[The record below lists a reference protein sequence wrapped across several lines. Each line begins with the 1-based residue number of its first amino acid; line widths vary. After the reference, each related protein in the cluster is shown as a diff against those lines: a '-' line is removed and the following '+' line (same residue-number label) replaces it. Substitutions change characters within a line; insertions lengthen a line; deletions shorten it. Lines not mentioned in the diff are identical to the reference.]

1 MTWQDILKRSVLNNQ
16 FWQFRDYLTYDAEP
30 PFIDY
35 ENIKAKEGDALGN
48 HFTIKV
54 RKPLVKKI
62 EVQGRKPYP
71 ESVAEA
77 IGKKDYYYEDG
88 KLYINNI
95 EMADYFIEGGDEGI
109 NMNKNLSDSD
119 IQKVFNYF
127 VNNISK
133 SDLQQYKE
141 YLPEAFE
148 EAQNISQSQDF
159 WDRAF
164 RN

>member
-1 MTWQDILKRSVLNNQ
+1 MSWKVILKRSVLNNQ
-16 FWQFRDYLTYDAEP
+16 FWNFKEYLEYDAEP

-35 ENIKAKEGDALGN
+35 EDIKAEEGDTLGN
-48 HFTIKV
+48 RFTIKV

-62 EVQGRKPYP
+62 EVQERKPYQ

-77 IGKKDYYYEDG
+77 IGKKDYYYEEG

-95 EMADYFIEGGDEGI
+95 EIADYFIEGGDEGI

-119 IQKVFNYF
+119 IQKVFDYF

-141 YLPEAFE
+141 HLPEAFQQ
-148 EAQNISQSQDF
+148 AQTMSQSQDF
-159 WDRAF
+159 WSRAF
-164 RN
+164 KN

>member
-1 MTWQDILKRSVLNNQ
+1 MTWQNILKRSILNNQ
-16 FWQFRDYLTYDAEP
+16 FYIFKEYLQYDAEP

-35 ENIKAKEGDALGN
+35 ENIKAKEGDTLGN
-48 HFTIKV
+48 RFTIKV
-54 RKPLVKKI
+54 RKPLTKKI
-62 EVQGRKPYP
+62 EVQERKPYP

-77 IGKKDYYYEDG
+77 IGRKDYYYEEG

-95 EMADYFIEGGDEGI
+95 EIADYFIEGGDEGI
-109 NMNKNLSDSD
+109 NMSKTLSDSD

-127 VNNISK
+127 VNNISE
-133 SDLQQYKE
+133 SDLNQYKK

-148 EAQNISQSQDF
+148 EAQNMSQSQDF
-159 WDRAF
+159 WSRAF